1 MRNKKTIKE
10 FRAFYIMASSVYAKS
25 SRKRK
30 SGVIVQFN
38 KKHGRPSSEHPVETV
53 RTYNAAGELIR
64 TEEVTFDN
72 SKELSRNSHGNCENN
87 TGKRRMRSV
96 WNMATTA
103 SGGVTHYAK
112 FPNELAERCIL
123 CGTAEGDVVLD
134 PFVGSGTSCRVA
146 NRYGRQ
152 YIGD

>member
-10 FRAFYIMASSVYAKS
+10 FRAFYIMASSV
-25 SRKRK
+25 
-30 SGVIVQFN
+30 
-38 KKHGRPSSEHPVETV
+38 
-53 RTYNAAGELIR
+53 
-64 TEEVTFDN
+64 
-72 SKELSRNSHGNCENN
+72 
-87 TGKRRMRSV
+87 
-96 WNMATTA
+96 
-103 SGGVTHYAK
+103 YAK

>member
-1 MRNKKTIKE
+1 MARSFNEKMEKKRQAEYNRWKAE
-10 FRAFYIMASSVYAKS
+10 C
-25 SRKRK
+25 
-30 SGVIVQFN
+30 N
-38 KKHGRPSSEHPVETV
+38 PVW
-53 RTYNAAGELIR
+53 
-64 TEEVTFDN
+64 
-72 SKELSRNSHGNCENN
+72 H
-87 TGKRRMRSV
+87 RRMRSV

>member
-38 KKHGRPSSEHPVETV
+38 KKHGRPSSEHPWEVIIPRITV
-53 RTYNAAGELIR
+53 IP
-64 TEEVTFDN
+64 V
-72 SKELSRNSHGNCENN
+72 
-87 TGKRRMRSV
+87 
-96 WNMATTA
+96 
-103 SGGVTHYAK
+103 
-112 FPNELAERCIL
+112 I
-123 CGTAEGDVVLD
+123 
-134 PFVGSGTSCRVA
+134 GSGTSCRVA

>member
-1 MRNKKTIKE
+1 M
-10 FRAFYIMASSVYAKS
+10 
-25 SRKRK
+25 
-30 SGVIVQFN
+30 VIA
-38 KKHGRPSSEHPVETV
+38 RIIPV
-53 RTYNAAGELIR
+53 NAEC
-64 TEEVTFDN
+64 EVF
-72 SKELSRNSHGNCENN
+72 GI
-87 TGKRRMRSV
+87 
-96 WNMATTA
+96 WMATTA

-134 PFVGSGTSCRVA
+134 SFVGSGTSCRVA

>member
-1 MRNKKTIKE
+1 
-10 FRAFYIMASSVYAKS
+10 MASQKSLVAKYEEEAHED
-25 SRKRK
+25 SRAYNVELGCDLK
-30 SGVIVQFN
+30 GY
-38 KKHGRPSSEHPVETV
+38 VETV

-134 PFVGSGTSCRVA
+134 SFVGSGTSCRVA

>member
-30 SGVIVQFN
+30 SGVIVQCN
-38 KKHGRPSSEHPVETV
+38 KKHGRPSSEHPLEVIIPRITV
-53 RTYNAAGELIR
+53 KPG
-64 TEEVTFDN
+64 
-72 SKELSRNSHGNCENN
+72 
-87 TGKRRMRSV
+87 
-96 WNMATTA
+96 
-103 SGGVTHYAK
+103 
-112 FPNELAERCIL
+112 IL

>member
-1 MRNKKTIKE
+1 MSKFDYDI
-10 FRAFYIMASSVYAKS
+10 FYGGTDDL
-25 SRKRK
+25 
-30 SGVIVQFN
+30 GV
-38 KKHGRPSSEHPVETV
+38 
-53 RTYNAAGELIR
+53 
-64 TEEVTFDN
+64 
-72 SKELSRNSHGNCENN
+72 SKEKYTKEEAIKTVEERKPGHWEGAVCGHGNCENN